1 MSASASPPFLIND
14 PDHAPFGR
22 EWLRGITPARIAVLA
37 VVCAIINIQWMRG
50 PLLRGE
56 YWEALNQGG
65 YGWIRNFVG
74 GFPVFFLVIRTDV
87 ATRHWPELRRVGAL
101 VAAVVVGAFVF
112 AFLRWG
118 YRYLNNDIGDPVHFW
133 EYAVAHVFRGLTI
146 GGALTALLWFATRER
161 EAAQSLHRV
170 RLANAQ
176 IERQIA
182 EARLQLLQAQ
192 IEPHF
197 LFNSLASVKRL
208 YETQPARGRELLRNL
223 REYLRIAS
231 PKGNSSEARLGNE
244 VGLATAFLAI
254 FQLRMGDRLTVR
266 VDVPPD
272 VRSAALP
279 PFLLGT
285 LVENAIKHGI
295 SPRAAGGTV
304 ALSARRDGAFL
315 EVAVRDDGVGFRSE
329 WGPGIGLA
337 NTRARLE
344 TLYPGVGSLELL
356 ENPDG
361 GVKAIVRI
369 PFTEHLSPAAA
380 S

>member
-1 MSASASPPFLIND
+1 MSLSASPPFLIND

-22 EWLRGITPARIAVLA
+22 EWLQGITPARIAVLA
-37 VVCAIINIQWMRG
+37 AVCAIISVQWTRQG
-50 PLLRGE
+50 LVRGE
-56 YWEALNQGG
+56 YWEAFYAFG
-65 YGWIRNFVG
+65 YGWARNFVG
-74 GFPVFFLVIRTDV
+74 AVPVFFLVIRTEI
-87 ATRHWPELRRVGAL
+87 ATRQWPELRRVAAL
-101 VAAVVVGAFVF
+101 VAAVLVGAFLF
-112 AFLRWG
+112 AFIRWG
-118 YRYLNNDIGDPVHFW
+118 VRYLHNTIGDPANYW
-133 EYAVAHVFRGLTI
+133 EIAVAHVVRGFTT
-146 GGALTALLWFATRER
+146 GGVLTALLWFVTRER
-161 EAAQSLHRV
+161 VAAQSLHRV
-170 RLANAQ
+170 RLANAR

-208 YETQPARGRELLRNL
+208 YERQPARGRELLRNL

-231 PKGNSSEARLGNE
+231 PRGKPGDARLGDE

-254 FQLRMGDRLTVR
+254 FQLRMGDRLRVR

-272 VRSAALP
+272 IRSAVLP
-279 PFLLGT
+279 PLLLGT

-295 SPRAAGGTV
+295 SPRGTGGTV
-304 ALSARRDGAFL
+304 AVSARRDGSML
-315 EVAVRDDGVGFRSE
+315 EVAVRDDGVGFRSD

-344 TLYPGVGSLELL
+344 TLYPGVGVLVLI

-369 PFTEHLSPAAA
+369 PFTEHVSGAEAT
-380 S
+380 

>member
-1 MSASASPPFLIND
+1 MPHSASPPFLIND

-37 VVCAIINIQWMRG
+37 AVCAIVSLQWMRG
-50 PLLRGE
+50 AMLRGE
-56 YWEALNQGG
+56 YWEALNHGG
-65 YGWIRNFVG
+65 YGWLRNFVG
-74 GFPVFFLVIRTDV
+74 GVPVFFLVIRTEV
-87 ATRHWPELRRVGAL
+87 ATRQWPELRRIGAL
-101 VAAVVVGAFVF
+101 VAAVVVGAFAF
-112 AFLRWG
+112 SFLRWG
-118 YRYLNNDIGDPVHFW
+118 FRYLHNEIGDPAHYW

-161 EAAQSLHRV
+161 ELAQSLHRV
-170 RLANAQ
+170 RLTNAE

-208 YETQPARGRELLRNL
+208 YEKEPAKGRELLRNL

-231 PKGNSSEARLGNE
+231 PKGRPGDVRLGEE
-244 VGLATAFLAI
+244 VRLATAFLAI
-254 FQLRMGDRLTVR
+254 FQLRMGDRLRVR

-279 PFLLGT
+279 PLLLGT

-295 SPRAAGGTV
+295 APRAAGGTV
-304 ALSARRDGAFL
+304 AVSARRDGSFL
-315 EVAVRDDGVGFRSE
+315 EVAVRDDGVGFRTD
-329 WGPGIGLA
+329 WGPGIGLS

-344 TLYPGVGSLELL
+344 TLYPGVGALSLV

-361 GVKAIVRI
+361 GVKAIVRV
-369 PFTEHLSPAAA
+369 PFSEHVSPAEAT
-380 S
+380 

>member
-1 MSASASPPFLIND
+1 
-14 PDHAPFGR
+14 
-22 EWLRGITPARIAVLA
+22 
-37 VVCAIINIQWMRG
+37 
-50 PLLRGE
+50 
-56 YWEALNQGG
+56 LNQGG
-65 YGWIRNFVG
+65 YGWLRNFVG
-74 GFPVFFLVIRTDV
+74 GFPVFFLVIRTEV
-87 ATRHWPELRRVGAL
+87 ATRQWPELRRIGAL
-101 VAAVVVGAFVF
+101 VAAVVVGAF
-112 AFLRWG
+112 AFSLLRWG
-118 YRYLNNDIGDPVHFW
+118 FRYLHNTIDDPAHYW